1 MSNIACYLQATTK
14 RLDYLEATIHSIN
27 KLSDKF
33 QEKFVSIHGEGIT
46 LGIVNLLETT
56 NWKVDLFTGDR
67 ISAFKRS
74 INSISADYIFYIED
88 DIELL
93 DFPDEMYDVLKLDDS
108 GRKCGLLSMNLGGST
123 LRYPHA
129 FGDFPTAKERIIQQN
144 EKTFTFVRKEG
155 LKNAYFFEF
164 PCVVMEREMLMRIL
178 PNLTNTQIEISLS
191 LEFEKLRSEYYKA
204 SICKPEVTRFV
215 EDMNNSIHIPN
226 FDAQLET
233 VKFYKLLDPN
243 QGGILNGVK

>member
-93 DFPDEMYDVLKLDDS
+93 DFPDEMYDESKDTRHPWMRRYAWECDPLIS
-108 GRKCGLLSMNLGGST
+108 APWSPGRPLTSVSEVDLL
-123 LRYPHA
+123 A
-129 FGDFPTAKERIIQQN
+129 
-144 EKTFTFVRKEG
+144 
-155 LKNAYFFEF
+155 
-164 PCVVMEREMLMRIL
+164 
-178 PNLTNTQIEISLS
+178 LS
-191 LEFEKLRSEYYKA
+191 F
-204 SICKPEVTRFV
+204 
-215 EDMNNSIHIPN
+215 
-226 FDAQLET
+226 
-233 VKFYKLLDPN
+233 
-243 QGGILNGVK
+243 